1 MLIFGDSAPV
11 GVGDLLGTPLRFLY
25 GHDVFTLRNAN
36 ALDQERFAE
45 VIRVWQRAGRS
56 VYWVGMAEGLAWPL
70 AGSMLGSPTDHRVT
84 VTILE
89 QPYDHKPTARD
100 VIQWQ
105 IPLAEVSRDGE

>member
-25 GHDVFTLRNAN
+25 GHDVFTLRNVD
-36 ALDQERFAE
+36 ALNKERFAE

-56 VYWVGMAEGLAWPL
+56 VYWVGMAEGFAWPL

-84 VTILE
+84 TTMLE
-89 QPYDHKPTARD
+89 QPYDHKPTAEMSSSGRFL
-100 VIQWQ
+100 W
-105 IPLAEVSRDGE
+105 PK